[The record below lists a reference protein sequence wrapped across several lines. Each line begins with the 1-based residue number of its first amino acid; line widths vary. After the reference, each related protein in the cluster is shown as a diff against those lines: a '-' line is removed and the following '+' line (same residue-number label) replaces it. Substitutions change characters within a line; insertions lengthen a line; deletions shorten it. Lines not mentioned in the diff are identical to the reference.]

1 MNTNDEN
8 VIPHAEDE
16 NHLVQVRMEKLQQ
29 LREMGLDPFHIE
41 RYACTHSLQDVH
53 DNEDNLM
60 GQTVSVAG
68 RIFSVRNMGKITFIH
83 LMDSTGKLQ
92 IYIRQDE
99 MNERYELIDLW
110 DIGDFLGVKGFV
122 FRTKTGET
130 SIHVQEFQLL
140 SKAIRPVPF
149 PKEKGEHRWYGM
161 HDVEQRYRQRYL
173 DLLVNPDSRET
184 LLKRCRVISETRRF
198 LEEEGFIEVETPVLQ
213 PMAGGAAARPFK
225 TFHNEL
231 KTELQLRIALELYLK
246 RLVVGGIDKVFE
258 IGRVFRN
265 EGFSTRHNPEFTLME
280 LYQAYANLED
290 IMDLVERLFLYVA
303 QRVNGSST
311 LQSEGVT
318 IDFAKP
324 WERLR
329 LMDLIEQHTGL
340 SESAFE
346 TLESARA
353 AAEKV
358 GLEAERRDSPGI
370 IIEKLLEKFVVQHLQ
385 QPTFVYGFPLDT
397 SPLAKLEPDNPLYT
411 RRFEG
416 YLLGKEVAN
425 AFSELNDPIEQRR
438 RFDGQQ
444 HLRQLGDEEAHP
456 YDEDFVHS
464 LEYGMP
470 PTGGLGIGMDR
481 MALLL
486 TGAHSIRDVILFP
499 QLKPE

>member
-1 MNTNDEN
+1 M
-8 VIPHAEDE
+8 
-16 NHLVQVRMEKLQQ
+16 
-29 LREMGLDPFHIE
+29 
-41 RYACTHSLQDVH
+41 
-53 DNEDNLM
+53 
-60 GQTVSVAG
+60 
-68 RIFSVRNMGKITFIH
+68 
-83 LMDSTGKLQ
+83 
-92 IYIRQDE
+92 
-99 MNERYELIDLW
+99 
-110 DIGDFLGVKGFV
+110 
-122 FRTKTGET
+122 
-130 SIHVQEFQLL
+130 
-140 SKAIRPVPF
+140 
-149 PKEKGEHRWYGM
+149 
-161 HDVEQRYRQRYL
+161 
-173 DLLVNPDSRET
+173 
-184 LLKRCRVISETRRF
+184 
-198 LEEEGFIEVETPVLQ
+198 EVETPVLQ

-290 IMDLVERLFLYVA
+290 IMELVERLFLYVS
-303 QRVNGSST
+303 QRVNGSSI
-311 LQSEGVT
+311 LQFEGVT
-318 IDFAKP
+318 IDFSKP

-340 SESAFE
+340 SQSAFE